1 MVIEAL
7 DFVYWLRVFR
17 GQALL
22 DAGAERPIGRAG

>member
-7 DFVYWLRVFR
+7 DFVHRLRVFR

-22 DAGAERPIGRAG
+22 NAGAERPIGRAG